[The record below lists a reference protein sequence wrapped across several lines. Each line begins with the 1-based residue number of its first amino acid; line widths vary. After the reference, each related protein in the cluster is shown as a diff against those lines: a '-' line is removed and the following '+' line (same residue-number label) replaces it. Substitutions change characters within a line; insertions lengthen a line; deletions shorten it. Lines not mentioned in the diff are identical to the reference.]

1 MVVVTEYKGLCNCI
15 LETKQNYQI
24 TMEIYVVLVEWKY
37 DIGN

>member
-1 MVVVTEYKGLCNCI
+1 MVVVTEYKGI

-24 TMEIYVVLVEWKY
+24 IMEIYVVLVEWKY